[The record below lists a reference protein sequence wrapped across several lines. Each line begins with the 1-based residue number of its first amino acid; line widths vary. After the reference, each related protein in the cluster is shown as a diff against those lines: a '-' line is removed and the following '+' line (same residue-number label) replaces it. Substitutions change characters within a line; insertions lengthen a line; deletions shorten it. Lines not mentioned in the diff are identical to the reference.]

1 LYDYKVTIADDDV
14 SCKER
19 YNSNTIDRE
28 RDDKG
33 IEKERVEDELTVFAS
48 FPSLNLQLLSTFLS
62 FSLYCCYWFGINWI
76 KSH

>member
-1 LYDYKVTIADDDV
+1 VTIADDDV

-33 IEKERVEDELTVFAS
+33 VEKERVEDELTVFAS
-48 FPSLNLQLLSTFLS
+48 FPSLNLHLLSTFLS
-62 FSLYCCYWFGINWI
+62 FSLYCYY
-76 KSH
+76 

>member
-1 LYDYKVTIADDDV
+1 VTIADDDV
-14 SCKER
+14 ACKER

-62 FSLYCCYWFGINWI
+62 FSLYCYYWFGINWI